1 MADTQSQ
8 PQTNRRPG
16 PTRLT
21 VLRTERLTP
30 HMVRVVL
37 GGDGFDDIRDNGFTD
52 AYLKLVFP
60 RPGVELPEPLDL
72 RATRANLPPEQR
84 PVVRTYTMRSF
95 DPVARELAV
104 DFVLHGDDGHDGH
117 AGVAAPWA
125 EAAQPGDTLLVAG
138 PGGAYTPRH
147 DVDWHLLVGDDAAL
161 PAIASALEAMPPDV
175 TAVVVVEVDGP
186 ADELPLVSPA
196 TMELTWLHRSTPG
209 YSAENGL
216 LDAVRKLDFR
226 PGTVQAFVH
235 GELAAIRR
243 LRPHLREERQVPA
256 DLLSLSGYWRRGK
269 DEDGFQAEKRTDP
282 R

>member
-8 PQTNRRPG
+8 PQANRRPA
-16 PTRLT
+16 PTKLT

-37 GGDGFDDIRDNGFTD
+37 GGDGFDNFTDNGFTD
-52 AYLKLVFP
+52 AYVKLVFP
-60 RPGVELPEPLDL
+60 RPGVELPEPLDMQ
-72 RATRANLPPEQR
+72 AARANLPPEQR

-95 DPVARELAV
+95 DSVTRELAI
-104 DFVLHGDDGHDGH
+104 DFVLHGDDGH

-125 EAAQPGDTLLVAG
+125 EAAQPGDTVLVAG

-161 PAIASALEAMPPDV
+161 PAIASALEAMPPGV
-175 TAVVVVEVDGP
+175 TAVVLVEVDGP
-186 ADELPLVSPA
+186 DDELPLVSPA
-196 TMELTWLHRSTPG
+196 AMELTWLHRSTPG
-209 YSAENGL
+209 YDAVDGL
-216 LDAVRKLDFR
+216 LNAVQALDFR
-226 PGTVQAFVH
+226 PGAVQAFVH
-235 GELAAIRR
+235 GELASIRR
-243 LRPHLREERQVPA
+243 LRPHLRDVRKVPA

-269 DEDGFQAEKRTDP
+269 DEDGFQAEKRADP